1 MIKWLI
7 KSNGAGSSEVVNG
20 VHQIGAVAE
29 EVGSK
34 SVNDIF
40 CDNAKL
46 L

>member
-20 VHQIGAVAE
+20 LNQIGVVAE

-34 SVNDIF
+34 SYNEIF
-40 CDNAKL
+40 CDNAKIL
-46 L
+46 